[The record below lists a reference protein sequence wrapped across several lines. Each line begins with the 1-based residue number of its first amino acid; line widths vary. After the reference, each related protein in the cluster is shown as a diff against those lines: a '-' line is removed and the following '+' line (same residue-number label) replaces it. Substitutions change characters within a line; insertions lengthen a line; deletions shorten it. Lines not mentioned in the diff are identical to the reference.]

1 MQEDWERTAFNCGR
15 AIVLDENDLG
25 SSIDISTNRVTPVR
39 TTQVGFFKR
48 GGLENVQALIRS
60 SGPGLATFAVNRT

>member
-1 MQEDWERTAFNCGR
+1 MQEYRERTACGCGK

-39 TTQVGFFKR
+39 TTQVGSLKR
-48 GGLENVQALIRS
+48 GGQENVQALIRS